1 MLVLFICIERVTYF
15 VKKKSFEPETKVKT
29 SCQTKRKEGIRSRGT
44 SQLMMKTQESP
55 KQPGRKL

>member
-1 MLVLFICIERVTYF
+1 MCKERVTYF
-15 VKKKSFEPETKVKT
+15 VKKKKKSFEPETKVKT